1 MEQRLST
8 SVYPVSPPPPV
19 TAACQAKIL
28 LISEG
33 LKPTYEDHSWE
44 DHTASGKSLCQAA
57 CQEKFLKHVVIF
69 KRQAAW
75 RYCKRLSTGP
85 RDAGSSPEAAANLIW
100 KKGLQKS
107 ERRSL
112 GAGSMLG
119 HCSSCYVQC
128 H

>member
-8 SVYPVSPPPPV
+8 SGYPFSPPPISH
-19 TAACQAKIL
+19 CCMSAKIL
-28 LISEG
+28 LISERP
-33 LKPTYEDHSWE
+33 KPTYEDHSWE

-69 KRQAAW
+69 KREAAW

-112 GAGSMLG
+112 GEGSMLG